1 MGVLNVTADGPQVAE
16 WVLQIRNP
24 EQDKAD
30 EGLQAW
36 AAFLFVPPSCSIS
49 IQRDESKYCKLLARY
64 SI

>member
-16 WVLQIRNP
+16 WELQIRNP

-36 AAFLFVPPSCSIS
+36 AAFLF
-49 IQRDESKYCKLLARY
+49 IQPEKRIGVL
-64 SI
+64 